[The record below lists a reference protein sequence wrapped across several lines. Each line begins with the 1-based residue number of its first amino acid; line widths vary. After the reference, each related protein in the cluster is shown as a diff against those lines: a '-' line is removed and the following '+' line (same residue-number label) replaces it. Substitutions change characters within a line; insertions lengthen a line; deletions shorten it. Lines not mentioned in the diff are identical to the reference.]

1 MASPTLS
8 QSSLGNLDD
17 LDLESASAH
26 PHSRP
31 IGESSKYRSTS
42 HVMHISHADITE
54 MEALMRHDEETSLLS
69 FMATGEE
76 LRPGSNRFTL
86 KGKVRL
92 WAGLL
97 AGKGYPA
104 IETQWSLSR
113 KKSLVVGAVFSGNRV
128 LEETCRWSAWP
139 EYGKDGRQLL
149 TLSRCF

>member
-17 LDLESASAH
+17 LDLESGSAR

-69 FMATGEE
+69 FMAAGVE
-76 LRPGSNRFTL
+76 LSPGANRFTL
-86 KGKVRL
+86 KGKVRVWPYGFGADKGQGGVWPCGCGTSGGQGRDVVL
-92 WAGLL
+92 VMEQVK
-97 AGKGYPA
+97 GK
-104 IETQWSLSR
+104 
-113 KKSLVVGAVFSGNRV
+113 VRV
-128 LEETCRWSAWP
+128 
-139 EYGKDGRQLL
+139 
-149 TLSRCF
+149 